1 MLGEGKKNA
10 KVWLRVD
17 DELNLVVRAVAK
29 AKGWQ
34 IQDAARRLMALGAQQ
49 SARQLG
55 QRIPDQIR
63 LMAANAV
70 QR

>member
-1 MLGEGKKNA
+1 MFGEGKKNA

-17 DELNLVVRAVAK
+17 DELNLVLRAVAK

-34 IQDAARRLMALGAQQ
+34 IQDTARRLMALGAQQ

-63 LMAANAV
+63 LMASNAV